1 MNWED
6 EAFLLSKRKFRE
18 NANIIN
24 IFTSTRG
31 KIAGI
36 VYGGNSRKIR
46 NYLQLGNKIHVIFN
60 SKSENRIGYLK
71 TELINPIS
79 PKYFNNNKKI
89 SCLLSMTS
97 LLNLLLPEGQSYN
110 NIYSSTNKLIMNF
123 DSNNWAVFYIYW
135 ELNLIK
141 ELGFGINLK
150 SLIKN
155 LDSNDSLLKIKID
168 NDNYLVPYF
177 LANNELPQTI
187 SHDLV
192 VKSLR
197 FLRLLMSNKF
207 FIPNNIIFPRSRI
220 LLENYFN

>member
-1 MNWED
+1 
-6 EAFLLSKRKFRE
+6 
-18 NANIIN
+18 
-24 IFTSTRG
+24 
-31 KIAGI
+31 
-36 VYGGNSRKIR
+36 
-46 NYLQLGNKIHVIFN
+46 
-60 SKSENRIGYLK
+60 
-71 TELINPIS
+71 
-79 PKYFNNNKKI
+79 
-89 SCLLSMTS
+89 
-97 LLNLLLPEGQSYN
+97 
-110 NIYSSTNKLIMNF
+110 MNF

-150 SLIKN
+150 SLVKN

-192 VKSLR
+192 IKSLR